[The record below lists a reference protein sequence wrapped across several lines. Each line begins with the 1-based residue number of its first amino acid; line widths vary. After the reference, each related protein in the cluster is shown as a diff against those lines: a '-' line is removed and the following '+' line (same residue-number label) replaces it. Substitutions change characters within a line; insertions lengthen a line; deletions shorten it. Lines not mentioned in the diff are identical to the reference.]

1 MGRRKFITQLGA
13 GSLAVCAVIPM
24 AANALKASG
33 SDQKSSLL
41 KQGEI
46 QHMVIFDLNHPK
58 GSELATQFLKDGRQ
72 ILSNIAGVNNFQAF
86 NQISLK
92 NDFSYGF
99 SMIFSSK
106 ADYTAYS
113 NHPDHAAFVEN
124 RWKKEVSRFLE
135 IDFESF

>member
-1 MGRRKFITQLGA
+1 MGRRKFIAQLGV
-13 GSLAVCAVIPM
+13 GSLAICTAMPLS
-24 AANALKASG
+24 ASALKG
-33 SDQKSSLL
+33 LESDRKSSLL

-58 GSELATQFLKDGRQ
+58 GSELAIQFLRDGRQ
-72 ILSNIAGVNNFQAF
+72 ILSNIAGVYNFQAF
-86 NQISLK
+86 TQISLK